1 MGKKKDWD
9 DRLKETYL
17 SLDGFVGDEAGKAA
31 REFAEKQTDHALKNI
46 SGCMSQGPS
55 LAKKQSNT
63 WKERQKRRCVILLH
77 AVLLDLKRTTITK
90 AALKLINTSMKK
102 LKGNS
107 LDKALTAKWD
117 SVKEAVTQREV
128 ILQQGR
134 LEKERKRKKAEQ
146 ALRTKTNPLEKS
158 LVKDVLDFMKK
169 WSVHPIPEVK
179 GKNDF
184 TKIAMKSNEVK
195 REMMLVPCAKFQGAL
210 ELRDKAGEPPHSL
223 GQVYYLPWASK
234 HATSLVIPKGS
245 PRDGSPGVF
254 YTSALSGCSVFVT
267 GDPESPTVYHAGVD
281 GSVGEK
287 EPPTPKGT
295 LLKYWKEY
303 NAVEFWRQL
312 FLKIMNGAHKK
323 ADKGILTL
331 NKLMGQVAEINK
343 TDYVDDISKPSGS
356 FDDSLRQ
363 TTVHSRAFLAKQP
376 KGQGKPDFQMPSPW
390 GCVFGKRDAR
400 TNKWAFYIQENVALI
415 YLKTGASPVVS
426 YRACIPVG
434 IRQFYP
440 RRDKGD
446 KYPYAHQC
454 WNSVLGIAKPFE
466 KDGLRVL

>member
-1 MGKKKDWD
+1 MGKEKDWN

-31 REFAEKQTDHALKNI
+31 RDFAKKQTDHVLKDI
-46 SGCMSQGPS
+46 SGCMSQGWS

-77 AVLLDLKRTTITK
+77 AVLLDVKRTKITK

-128 ILQQGR
+128 ILRQGR
-134 LEKERKRKKAEQ
+134 LEKERKRKKAER
-146 ALRTKTNPLEKS
+146 ALRTKTNPLELS
-158 LVKDVLDFMKK
+158 LAADVLDFMKK
-169 WSVHPIPEVK
+169 WSVQPIPEVK

-184 TKIAMKSNEVK
+184 TKIAMKPNDVK
-195 REMMLVPCAKFQGAL
+195 REMMLVPSAKFQGAL
-210 ELRDKAGEPPHSL
+210 ELRDKAGEPPHKL
-223 GQVYYLPWASK
+223 GKVYYLPWASK
-234 HATSLVIPKGS
+234 HITSLVIPQGRS
-245 PRDGSPGVF
+245 SDGSPGVF

-267 GDPESPTVYHAGVD
+267 GDPKSPTVYHAGVD
-281 GSVGEK
+281 GSVGES
-287 EPPTPKGT
+287 ETPTPKGSLT
-295 LLKYWKEY
+295 PYWKEY

-312 FLKIMNGAHKK
+312 FLKIMNDARKK
-323 ADKGILTL
+323 AGKGNLTL
-331 NKLMGQVAEINK
+331 NDLMGQVAEITK
-343 TDYVDDISKPSGS
+343 TDYVDDISKPSGG
-356 FDDSLRQ
+356 FDDSLRR
-363 TTVHSRAFLAKQP
+363 TTAHSRAFLAKQP
-376 KGQGKPDFQMPSPW
+376 KGQGKPDFHIASPW
-390 GCVFGKRDAR
+390 GCVFGKRDAH

-415 YLKTGASPVVS
+415 YLKTGANPVS

-440 RRDKGD
+440 RRDDGA
-446 KYPYAHQC
+446 KYPYAHRC
-454 WNSVLGIAKPFE
+454 WDSVLGIAKPFE